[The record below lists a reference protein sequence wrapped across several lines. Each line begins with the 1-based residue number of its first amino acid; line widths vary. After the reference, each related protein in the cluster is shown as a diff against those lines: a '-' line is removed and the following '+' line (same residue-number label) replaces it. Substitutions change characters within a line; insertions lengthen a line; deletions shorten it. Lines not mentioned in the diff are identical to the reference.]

1 MNQDAQIGDL
11 LHLTLH
17 LQLFIKSIF
26 LFSFSFCL
34 YMYVY
39 TMQQFKEWI
48 NLL

>member
-1 MNQDAQIGDL
+1 MNQDAQIGDF

-26 LFSFSFCL
+26 LFLFSFCL
-34 YMYVY
+34 YVY